1 MIKWLV
7 LLTLL
12 ITVLFQPSY
21 YSDNTM
27 GNYDVFAQDGTLL
40 TTDGGDDIVLFSA
53 MNGVF
58 YVNGD
63 EIRFVDGVTAN
74 DNLIFD
80 FGGLLWLLKSYVKLL
95 DF

>member
-21 YSDNTM
+21 YSDNIM

-53 MNGVF
+53 MNGAF
-58 YVNGD
+58 YINGE
-63 EIRFVDGVTAN
+63 EIRFVDGRTAN
-74 DNLIFD
+74 DKTLID
-80 FGGLLWLLKSYVKLL
+80 FGGLTWLLKN
-95 DF
+95 

>member
-21 YSDNTM
+21 YSDNIM

-53 MNGVF
+53 MNGAF

-63 EIRFVDGVTAN
+63 EVRFVDGRTAN
-74 DNLIFD
+74 DKTLID
-80 FGGLLWLLKSYVKLL
+80 FGGLTWLLKN
-95 DF
+95 